1 MPWYVLLTKP
11 KNEKKVE
18 SRLLQLGV
26 EAYCPTR
33 IEHRQWSD
41 RIKKVETPLLPS
53 MILVNIKDKDREI
66 VFDVPGVS
74 RYLFWMGKPA
84 EVSQQEIDVLNEM
97 SKNQTNIISVEQ
109 LKEGSEI
116 DITNLGSETQKG
128 VVRKISG
135 NQCWV
140 VLKNLG
146 YVVKMKLN

>member
-11 KNEKKVE
+11 KFEKKVE
-18 SRLLQLGV
+18 SNLGKIGIK
-26 EAYCPTR
+26 AYCPTR

-53 MILVNIKDKDREI
+53 MILVELQNKDRDL
-66 VFDVPGVS
+66 VFQVAGAL

-84 EVSQQEIDVLNEM
+84 EVSQQEIDVLIEM
-97 SKNQTNIISVEQ
+97 ENNQVNIIKVEQ
-109 LKEGSEI
+109 LQEGSEI
-116 DITNLGSETQKG
+116 DIENLGSGSKKG
-128 VVRKISG
+128 VIKKISG

-146 YVVKMKLN
+146 YVVKLRI